1 MEKLEWADT
10 CLSREQDLKK
20 TDSRRLMESKT
31 HEPVEVGEK
40 KKRQCDVSDATNRM
54 AQVTIA
60 TSAGDGT

>member
-1 MEKLEWADT
+1 
-10 CLSREQDLKK
+10 
-20 TDSRRLMESKT
+20 MESKT